1 MHAAFRKKIG
11 NGVFM
16 KKTNLLL
23 CAGATLVLGFL
34 GCTDLTCETSELD
47 SRSRSVAVEGSLSVD
62 GSIASPFWLV
72 ADVKTDNIIRLSW
85 GSPSV
90 KPDSWYIY
98 LDGKKVDETS
108 VLKQVEIKSYS
119 GKHVVAVAAVKNGRR
134 SQAEGLEV
142 SVKGTPA
149 PQSTGLVS
157 GATYKII
164 SKCSGKSLDNDGWK
178 TADGSNVHQWAYG
191 NNQANQQWIFSQNS
205 DGSWVIENA
214 YSGLAL
220 DAENWGTKDGTNV
233 FQWTVCGNKNQ
244 HWNISKV
251 GSYYKIINAYSGLAL
266 DVDAAS
272 KKDGAN
278 IQTWTW
284 NGTDAQL
291 WEIVKVS
298 DSVPNGWHLVWSDE
312 FSGTKIDSSKWA
324 IQTGTGSQY
333 GLDSWGNHEL
343 QYYRGENAYIKEGKL
358 VLEARR
364 ENYGGKGYTSAR
376 LRTVKD
382 DGTWLFAKTFGRIEA
397 RIQLPEG
404 SGIWPAFW
412 MLPATDEYGGWAS
425 SGEIDIME
433 ARGRLPQEV
442 CGTIHFG
449 KSWPGNQYSG
459 KTYTFPQEQ
468 SISGFHTYAVEWDY
482 GKLKWL
488 VDGNV
493 YFETSDWWSDGHAYP
508 APFDRPFYILLNL
521 ALGGDFD
528 NGHTPLDSD
537 LPAKM
542 LVDYVRVYDR
552 N

>member
-1 MHAAFRKKIG
+1 
-11 NGVFM
+11 M
-16 KKTNLLL
+16 KKTKWALLTGAAFAFIFFGCSNLIDE
-23 CAGATLVLGFL
+23 GSVLNAV
-34 GCTDLTCETSELD
+34 SE
-47 SRSRSVAVEGSLSVD
+47 SRSVVQVD
-62 GSIASPFWLV
+62 SIAVDSSIATPFGLV
-72 ADVKTDNIIRLSW
+72 ADVKENNLIRFSW
-85 GSPSV
+85 GSPIV
-90 KPDSWYIY
+90 KPDAWYIY
-98 LDGKKVDETS
+98 LDGTKVFETS
-108 VLKQVEIKSYS
+108 VLRQVEVKAYA
-119 GKHVVAVAAVKNGRR
+119 GKHVIAVAAIKNGRR
-134 SQAEGLEV
+134 SPAEGFEV
-142 SVKGTPA
+142 SVKGTEA
-149 PQSTGLVS
+149 PVADSTGLVS
-157 GATYKII
+157 GATYKIV

-178 TADGSNVHQWAYG
+178 TENGSNIHQWAYG
-191 NNQANQQWIFSQNS
+191 NNQANQQWILTQNP
-205 DGSWVIENA
+205 DGSWVIENV

-251 GSYYKIINAYSGLAL
+251 GSYYKIINAYSKLAL
-266 DVDAAS
+266 DVAAAS
-272 KKDGAN
+272 KENGAN
-278 IQTWTW
+278 IQTWAW

-291 WEIVKVS
+291 WQIEKVS
-298 DSVPNGWHLVWSDE
+298 DSVPSGWHLVWSDE
-312 FSGTKIDSSKWA
+312 FSGNSIDSSKWA

-333 GLDSWGNHEL
+333 GIDDWGNHEL
-343 QYYRGENAYIKEGKL
+343 QYYRNENAYITDGKL
-358 VLEARR
+358 VLEAKK
-364 ENYGGKGYTSAR
+364 ENYGGKRYTSAR

-433 ARGRLPQEV
+433 ARGRLPGEV

-449 KSWPGNQYSG
+449 KAWPGNQYSG

-482 GKLKWL
+482 GRLKWL

-493 YFETSDWWSDGHAYP
+493 YFETSSWWSDGHAYP

-528 NGHTPLDSD
+528 NGHTPVDKD

-542 LVDYVRVYDR
+542 LVDYVRVYER